1 VSTRASSP
9 PSEGAGTGRLASG
22 PEGAP
27 PAAGERA
34 TRPLPMRLA
43 ALLEPAAEPWSEGR
57 AELPIEAG
65 EAVWFV
71 RGGEVEVFA
80 CQRGEAGEERN
91 RTHLA
96 TATAGQL
103 LSAGRPG
110 ASGENAGRPGAALDH
125 PDVALLGVPHPG
137 AQVLLLEAG
146 RLRRLAAGGG
156 GPLGSLDDPGARDDL
171 AAGFDGW
178 LAALLGEIAHLAA
191 PKLFVELRPDEA
203 PAPAAAGTA
212 ARSSQ
217 GVIWVRPLDGRCCFM
232 GEESLALPPGS
243 RLPLSPRAWLLAQE
257 PARLE
262 CRTTAALLAQD
273 ELWPALGD
281 FHRLLLAYAALRI
294 ERAAAQQRAR
304 LAARGERDRRTVEGA
319 CTRLLSV
326 LESPGGFGADG
337 GRDAEGSALY
347 AGAGALLSACR
358 LVGERQGIQIR
369 SVPESL
375 RRGRQSEGL
384 AAICNAS
391 RVRFRRVILRG
402 EWWRRDNGPLLAF
415 QVVEDPAQARRPVAL
430 LPSSPRGYDL
440 VDPASAREAAAA
452 RGGAGRPV
460 DPALAQSLAGDAY
473 MFYPPLPERAL
484 TRGDLARHALRRV
497 RPEIASMVLMGLAGG
512 LLGLLV
518 PVATAQVFGSAIPGA
533 NRSQLLQ
540 ITLALIAAAGAT
552 AVFQITRSIAVL
564 RLGAKVEGSLQAAVW
579 DHLLALPVTFFRR
592 FTVGDLAE
600 RSLGIDK
607 IRELFTGNAATS
619 ILAAVFSL
627 FSFALLFY
635 YSMPLALVAT
645 GLVALMAGVTWLLTF
660 LQLRHQRELFRL
672 QGKLASLVFGLINGI
687 GKLRIAGAEQRA
699 FARWAARF
707 AEQRR
712 RTIDAQRIA
721 NIQAAFGAVY
731 GVLTWICIFA
741 MVGFSSRTSLPLGD
755 FLAFNAAF
763 SQFLAAA
770 LAMIGVFSS
779 ILAMVP
785 IYERLAPIL
794 ETAPEVDPA
803 KADAGE
809 LAGEIELDH
818 ISFRYQ
824 EDGPLVLDDVSFHAG
839 PGEFIALV
847 GPSGSGKSTCLR
859 LILGFEK
866 PAAGSI
872 YFDGQDLSGLS
883 VQSVRRQIGVVLQS
897 GRPLVGDILGNI
909 LGGSNLSVEDAWEAA
924 RMAGL
929 EEDIRNMPM
938 GMYTMIGEGAD
949 TFSGGQKQRIL
960 IARAIVH
967 RPRIILFDE
976 ATSALDNRTQE
987 IVSRSLERLK
997 ATRIVIAHRLSTIA
1011 AADRIYAI
1019 EDGRVVEAGTYRELA
1034 GKGGLF
1040 ARLIARQIA

>member
-1 VSTRASSP
+1 VR
-9 PSEGAGTGRLASG
+9 G
-22 PEGAP
+22 PTVPDIVAP
-27 PAAGERA
+27 PAAGELAARLADLLASAA
-34 TRPLPMRLA
+34 TAVPEGLA
-43 ALLEPAAEPWSEGR
+43 ALPV
-57 AELPIEAG
+57 EAG
-65 EAVWFV
+65 EAAWLVCA
-71 RGGEVEVFA
+71 GEVEVFA
-80 CQRGEAGEERN
+80 CRRDDDGVERA
-91 RTHLA
+91 RRHLA
-96 TATAGQL
+96 TAGTGQL
-103 LSAGRPG
+103 LAG
-110 ASGENAGRPGAALDH
+110 GAAAHDDGVGTGAATRGGLAAAT
-125 PDVALLGVPHPG
+125 PGSPARLALLGVLQPG
-137 AQVLLLEAG
+137 ARVLRVDG
-146 RLRRLAAGGG
+146 VRLRRLAGDGLGAG
-156 GPLGSLDDPGARDDL
+156 DL
-171 AAGFDGW
+171 AAGLDGW
-178 LAALLGEIAHLAA
+178 LSALLGEIAHTAA
-191 PKLFVELRPDEA
+191 PKAFAELRPESETTLAEA
-203 PAPAAAGTA
+203 GMA
-212 ARSSQ
+212 ARSPR
-217 GVIWVRPLDGRCCFM
+217 GVVWVQPQEGRCRFL
-232 GEESLALPPGS
+232 GEESLRLEPGDS
-243 RLPLSPRAWLLAQE
+243 LPLAPRAWLLAAG
-257 PARLE
+257 PARLR
-262 CRTTAALLAQD
+262 CRTTASMLARD
-273 ELWPALGD
+273 ELWPGLAG
-281 FHRLLLAYAALRI
+281 FYRLVLAYVALEL
-294 ERAAAQQRAR
+294 ERAERAQRAH
-304 LAARGERDRRTVEGA
+304 LAARAERDRRTVAGA
-319 CTRLLSV
+319 CARLLSV
-326 LESPGGFGADG
+326 LDRPPGETAGEVHES
-337 GRDAEGSALY
+337 
-347 AGAGALLSACR
+347 AGALLAACR
-358 LVGERQGIQIR
+358 LVGGAQGIRIR
-369 SVPESL
+369 SVPDSL
-375 RRGRQSEGL
+375 RRGRHSDGL

-415 QVVEDPAQARRPVAL
+415 QAGDDAGQQRRPVAL
-430 LPSSPRGYDL
+430 LAAGKRGYDL
-440 VDPASAREAAAA
+440 VDPGS
-452 RGGAGRPV
+452 GAVSTPPAGSRRPV
-460 DPALAQSLAGDAY
+460 DALLAQSLTGDAY

-484 TRGDLARHALRRV
+484 GRGDLARHALRRV
-497 RPEIASMVLMGLAGG
+497 RPELAAMLLMGIAGG

-540 ITLALIAAAGAT
+540 ITLALIVAAAAS
-552 AVFQITRSIAVL
+552 AAFQVTRSIAVL
-564 RLGAKVEGSLQAAVW
+564 RLGAKIEGSLQAAVW

-600 RSLGIDK
+600 RSLGIDR

-635 YSMPLALVAT
+635 YSVRLALVAS
-645 GLVALMAGVTWLLTF
+645 ALIALFGGVTWLLAW

-672 QGKLASLVFGLINGI
+672 QGKLASLVFGMINGI

-699 FARWAARF
+699 FALWAERF

-721 NIQAAFGAVY
+721 NLQAAFGAVY
-731 GVLTWICIFA
+731 GVLTWICVFA
-741 MVGFSSRTSLPLGD
+741 MVGFSSRTAMPLGD

-779 ILAMVP
+779 LLAMVP
-785 IYERLAPIL
+785 IYERLSPIL
-794 ETAPEVDPA
+794 ETAPEVDAA

-809 LAGEIELDH
+809 LTGEIEFSH

-824 EDGPLVLDDVSFHAG
+824 EDGPLVLDDVSFQAR

-929 EEDIRNMPM
+929 EDDIRAMPM

-987 IVSRSLERLK
+987 VVSRSLERLK
-997 ATRIVIAHRLSTIA
+997 ATRVVIAHRLSTIA
-1011 AADRIYAI
+1011 AADRIYAV
-1019 EDGRVVEAGTYRELA
+1019 EGGRVVEAGTYQELA
-1034 GKGGLF
+1034 ARGGLF
-1040 ARLIARQIA
+1040 SRLIARQIA